1 METWVNELRVA
12 ILLNAVDDY
21 HRAVNRNQMKKARE
35 LTEWFLSEWAEYL
48 SWGLGQTIINR
59 VLNGGVH

>member
-1 METWVNELRVA
+1 MDAWVNELRVA

-21 HRAVNRNQMKKARE
+21 HRAVKRNQLQKARA
-35 LTEWFLSEWAEYL
+35 LTDWFLSEWGEYL
-48 SWGLGQTIINR
+48 SWGLGQSIIKR